1 MTWDAIVSNVVALP
15 ALEEHLSEC
24 EERYQAV
31 IQRLDTLDTRMTRI
45 ELLSLD
51 IKALLLNNVNAGHYD
66 S

>member
-1 MTWDAIVSNVVALP
+1 MGDIVALP
-15 ALEEHLSEC
+15 SLEKHLTEC
-24 EERYQAV
+24 ETRYQSV